1 MCPDMMPQEI
11 HIIKAVLLPKMFDPN
26 LIMRKQSDNC
36 RIWDILPVSFKD
48 VNVMR
53 QKKDEMTFR
62 LGD

>member
-1 MCPDMMPQEI
+1 
-11 HIIKAVLLPKMFDPN
+11 MFDPN

-62 LGD
+62 LGDERDRKTTYNVCTLIGS